1 MKNNII
7 TLILASVF
15 AMHTYNINAQVYRGS
30 ATEAL
35 KNTGGI
41 WVQEKLPPSLLTFSD
56 YSGQVKIKT
65 MLSSL
70 FRQSDSLAG
79 AQMPANAI
87 ADFTMTLDKEQI
99 NQQQVSTGKNF
110 TTTGLLVM
118 NGTSKKTTAQCELV
132 PRINPE
138 DGFNIS
144 VTIRFNPAD
153 FGMTMVGETANDPLI
168 VKIVNG
174 YLNKSDNN
182 LAWK

>member
-1 MKNNII
+1 MKHNII
-7 TLILASVF
+7 ILLFVSVL
-15 AMHTYNINAQVYRGS
+15 TIYVYDLNAQVYRGS

-35 KNTGGI
+35 RNSGGT
-41 WVQEKLPPSLLTFSD
+41 WVQEKLPPSLLIFSD

-65 MLSSL
+65 TLSSL
-70 FRQSDSLAG
+70 FRQSDSLA
-79 AQMPANAI
+79 MPQPPNAI

-99 NQQQVSTGKNF
+99 NQQQVSAGKTF

-118 NGTSKKTTAQCELV
+118 NGISRKTTAQCELI

-138 DGFNIS
+138 EGFNIS
-144 VTIRFNPAD
+144 ITIRFNPVD
-153 FGMTMVGETANDPLI
+153 FGMTMVGETVHDPLI